1 MATVALLSA
10 FGLGWLGHAGLVSA
24 HSADGDEMYEEYRA
38 MWWSVAQGF
47 CPDGFR
53 LVGKPDTPL
62 DSHSFAAPVEWYG
75 PSAPYAEGLF
85 YKQDCWRT
93 TQRSLGW
100 VNDEEGYGIVV
111 HMVFTEG
118 DWGRGALAFPVG
130 NSLYGPAPELTPLNL
145 FPPEWHF
152 VGTRDNVVFFFQLL
166 PLREVQVE
174 STSIPPREWI
184 TRCCRFIGEFRQ
196 FLDGGT

>member
-10 FGLGWLGHAGLVSA
+10 FGLGWLGHVGLVSA

-53 LVGKPDTPL
+53 LIGKPDTPN
-62 DSHSFAAPVEWYG
+62 DSWTEVVPPEWYAPSG
-75 PSAPYAEGLF
+75 PHTDALI

-100 VNDEEGYGIVV
+100 VNDVEGYAIVV

-118 DWGRGALAFPVG
+118 NWGRGPLACPVG
-130 NSLYGPAPELTPLNL
+130 RAVPHVDLPQYP
-145 FPPEWHF
+145 FRDDWHF
-152 VGTRDNVVFFFQLL
+152 VGVRDNLIFFFQLL
-166 PLREVQVE
+166 PYGQMEP
-174 STSIPPREWI
+174 TSYPHEWI
-184 TRCCRFIGEFRQ
+184 NRCYQFIGELRQ
-196 FLDGGT
+196 FLDGDS